1 MLAGLCCWT
10 GQKCWLQRMRREL
23 LLWGTKRRMNK
34 VRMAV
39 VGVGA
44 FGKNPLPVL
53 SKSQRVELAAA
64 VDLHA
69 APRDEA
75 QAAHRREGLSDFRR
89 LAGRGH
95 PAGSGART
103 PPHS

>member
-39 VGVGA
+39 GGVGA
-44 FGKNPLPVL
+44 FGKNHLRVL
-53 SKSQRVELAAA
+53 SKSPRGEMVAAVGFAAA
-64 VDLHA
+64 
-69 APRDEA
+69 RRREA
-75 QAAHRREGLSDFRR
+75 QAAYGCAGLSDYRE
-89 LAGRGH
+89 LAGGGRR
-95 PAGSGART
+95 AGVPGA
-103 PPHS
+103 P